1 LTWLLSY
8 FAVYSYLVV
17 LAYISSKI
25 KKKISEQSCAACSVV
40 LEPAGLDQLLATSE
54 LKPTSELTSHN
65 QPNSN

>member
-1 LTWLLSY
+1 LLI
-8 FAVYSYLVV
+8 YL
-17 LAYISSKI
+17 LKL

-40 LEPAGLDQLLATSE
+40 LEPAVLDQLLATSE